1 MDQSLPFTAGEPSDR
16 REELN
21 SYIAQLGKGSAD
33 TRVLKKLAIL
43 CRLSPVNEPLSP
55 ISPALSDPSS
65 QSPVFGSSRTLPL
78 LKSDLWT
85 QGKLFDRVFDALVK
99 FLDPGKV
106 CSN

>member
-1 MDQSLPFTAGEPSDR
+1 MDQSIPFTAGEPSDR

-21 SYIAQLGKGSAD
+21 GYIAQLEQGSAD

-55 ISPALSDPSS
+55 ISPALSDPAS
-65 QSPVFGSSRTLPL
+65 QSPVFGLSRSLPL

-85 QGKLFDRVFDALVK
+85 QGKLFDRTFDAVIQS
-99 FLDPGKV
+99 LDPAKV
-106 CSN
+106 CMW